1 MKALVTGGG
10 GFLGRHIVSKLLAR
24 GDSVRVLGRQ
34 AYSDLEARGIEMI
47 RADLQNATAVEQAC
61 RGMDTV
67 FHAGA
72 QAGYWGSWR
81 SFYGTNVAGTR
92 NVLEGCRKG
101 DVRKLIYTSTPSVV
115 LAHGDLE
122 GVDESVP
129 YPDRYT
135 CPYPATKA
143 IAERLVLEANG
154 VGGLLTVSLRPHLIF
169 GPGDPHLFPR
179 IIVRARQGQLFQVGE
194 GRNRVDVV
202 YVENAADAHLLAAEK
217 MGPGSPVNGQ
227 AYFISQGIPVVLWTW
242 IDGILE
248 RMRLPRVN
256 RRLSHGMARAVG
268 AAMEAAYTLLPLP
281 GEPRMTRFLA
291 DLLATSHYFDI
302 SKARKDLGYEPR
314 ISTEKGLERT
324 LKALQSD
331 SIQPIDMLDV
341 NHV

>member
-34 AYSDLEARGIEMI
+34 AYSDLEARGVKTI

-61 RGMDTV
+61 RGMDAV

-72 QAGYWGSWR
+72 QTAYWGSWR
-81 SFYGTNVAGTR
+81 SFYGPNVIGTQ
-92 NVLEGCRKG
+92 NVLNGCRQAG
-101 DVRKLIYTSTPSVV
+101 VRKLIYTSTPSVV
-115 LAHGDLE
+115 WAHGGLE

-129 YPDRYT
+129 YPARYT

-143 IAERLVLEANG
+143 IAERLVFEANG

-179 IIVRARQGQLFQVGE
+179 IIARARQGQLFQVGE
-194 GRNRVDVV
+194 GTNKVDVV
-202 YVENAADAHLLAAEK
+202 YVENAADAHLLAADRLRED
-217 MGPGSPVNGQ
+217 SPVNGQ
-227 AYFISQGIPVVLWTW
+227 AYFISQGVPVVLWAW
-242 IDGILE
+242 INGILE
-248 RMRLPRVN
+248 RMRLPHIGRKV
-256 RRLSHGMARAVG
+256 SYGMARTVG
-268 AAMEAAYTLLPLP
+268 AAMEIAYTVLPLR

-291 DLLATSHYFDI
+291 DQLATSHYFDI

-314 ISTEKGLERT
+314 ISTEDGLDRT
-324 LKALQSD
+324 IKALQLEEESYAERW
-331 SIQPIDMLDV
+331 
-341 NHV
+341 

>member
-34 AYSDLEARGIEMI
+34 AYSDLEARGVETI

-72 QAGYWGSWR
+72 QTPYWGAWR
-81 SFYGTNVAGTR
+81 SFYETNVVGTR

-101 DVRKLIYTSTPSVV
+101 GVRKLIYTSTPSVV
-115 LAHGDLE
+115 WAHGGLE
-122 GVDESVP
+122 GMDESVP

-154 VGGLLTVSLRPHLIF
+154 VGGLLTISLRPHLIF

-179 IIVRARQGQLFQVGE
+179 IIARARQGQLFQVGE
-194 GRNRVDVV
+194 GTNKVDVV
-202 YVENAADAHLLAAEK
+202 YVENAADAHLLAADK
-217 MGPGSPVNGQ
+217 LGPASPVNGH
-227 AYFISQGIPVVLWTW
+227 AYFISQGVPVVLWAW
-242 IDGILE
+242 INGILE
-248 RMRLPRVN
+248 RMRLPHVGRKV
-256 RRLSHGMARAVG
+256 SYGMARAVG
-268 AAMEAAYTLLPLP
+268 AAMEIAYTVLPLR
-281 GEPRMTRFLA
+281 GEPLMTRFLA
-291 DLLATSHYFDI
+291 DQLATSHYFDI

-314 ISTEKGLERT
+314 ISTEDGLDRT
-324 LKALQSD
+324 IKALQLEEESYAEWW
-331 SIQPIDMLDV
+331 
-341 NHV
+341 